1 MINLSHFNSL
11 PQIFRYFKGRL
22 TCLKFIE
29 EQNSTESKQHA
40 NSQKPTANGQ
50 APQIKKIVL
59 LPHRL
64 IHNS

>member
-11 PQIFRYFKGRL
+11 PQIFRYFKSRL

-40 NSQKPTANGQ
+40 KSQQPKAKSQRPKAKLPKSKKLYFCPT
-50 APQIKKIVL
+50 V
-59 LPHRL
+59 
-64 IHNS
+64 

>member
-11 PQIFRYFKGRL
+11 PQIFRYFKSRL

-40 NSQKPTANGQ
+40 NSQKPTAKL
-50 APQIKKIVL
+50 PKSKKLYFCPTV
-59 LPHRL
+59 
-64 IHNS
+64 